1 MISTRQLKVLIHCR
15 KSTSPKIRT
24 ILKASAMATLDSLP
38 ISVFTKMTRGLEQGH
53 LTVALVSPQLIQKL
67 NSQYRGKSKPTDVLS
82 FSRIEKNTFPL
93 LQNDDLGDVLICW
106 DIAKK
111 QAKAYAT
118 SLEDELARLTV
129 HGVLHLF
136 GYDHERSPK
145 DEKKMFSL
153 QNKILRN
160 LKKL

>member
-1 MISTRQLKVLIHCR
+1 MISNRQLRVLIHCR
-15 KSTSPKIRT
+15 KSTPPKIRT
-24 ILKASAMATLDSLP
+24 ILKASAMATLESLP
-38 ISVFTKMTRGLEQGH
+38 VSVFTKMTRGLERGH
-53 LTVALVSPQLIQKL
+53 LTVALVSPKLIQKL

-145 DEKKMFSL
+145 DEKKMFAL